1 MLAASGKMGSPI
13 MKGMRT
19 VWSCQKINGMT
30 KDVLQKTSGSA
41 RSPQLPALVTEGP
54 WLPALVTEG
63 LRFP

>member
-1 MLAASGKMGSPI
+1 

-19 VWSCQKINGMT
+19 AWSCQKINGMT